1 MKQNELI
8 IALQLAIEQFGT
20 SILDDSKLVN
30 VLLDLGAF
38 KTAPYAKTVIRELIA
53 EGYMQKIMQVGH
65 DENRI
70 NTLVSMI
77 TSQSGFTLQIVEYIV
92 NCLLYTLNYIDFEP
106 KYTPQNYTSKAN
118 STIAKDILKG
128 EYREKLP
135 TGGEIR
141 ITADSWNI
149 WYYFPG
155 PDARYNGTFKTIYHY
170 EIDNYIS
177 AWRNN
182 FKKYQELKNILP
194 TGGNSDYPGEKD
206 MSIRFGFSEGVCLT
220 SYHMPIRNETELDA
234 VIRDYET
241 AKSRASYV
249 QQILNGS
256 TNNVQKL

>member
-1 MKQNELI
+1 MKQDELI

-20 SILDDSKLVN
+20 SILDDIKLIN

-38 KTAPYAKTVIRELIA
+38 KNAPYAKSVIRELII

-70 NTLVSMI
+70 KTLVPMI

-92 NCLLYTLNYIDFEP
+92 NCLLYVLGYIGFKP
-106 KYTPQNYTSKAN
+106 IYTPRNIPTHKHT
-118 STIAKDILKG
+118 STIVKDILKG
-128 EYREKLP
+128 EYKEKLP

-182 FKKYQELKNILP
+182 FKKYQELKSIIP
-194 TGGNSDYPGEKD
+194 SDGNSDYPGEKG

-220 SYHMPIRNETELDA
+220 SYHMPIRNETELNS

-241 AKSRASYV
+241 AKSMASYV
-249 QQILNGS
+249 QQILKGS
-256 TNNVQKL
+256 TNNK